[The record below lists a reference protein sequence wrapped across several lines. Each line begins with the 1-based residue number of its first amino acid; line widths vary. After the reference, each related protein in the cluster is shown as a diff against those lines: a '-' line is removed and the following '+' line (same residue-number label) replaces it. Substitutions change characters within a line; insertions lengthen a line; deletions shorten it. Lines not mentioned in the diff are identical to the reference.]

1 LQSHVPAQAQQ
12 VGIRP
17 EHWLLCEPGEG
28 LAFVVKAAE
37 YLGAQRLLQGQLVDG
52 TRVEVLIDGERSPQV
67 GETLHIST
75 RADRLHA
82 FDAQEQRIVRGA
94 A

>member
-1 LQSHVPAQAQQ
+1 
-12 VGIRP
+12 
-17 EHWLLCEPGEG
+17 
-28 LAFVVKAAE
+28 LAFKVKAAE

-82 FDAQEQRIVRGA
+82 FDAQEQRMTQVTA
-94 A
+94 